1 MVEETQ
7 PEGVDPS
14 QQEDQ
19 REDQQ
24 EEEQTTSDEADPELV
39 KEQLEEALREK
50 DQFRAMG
57 QRAQADLVNYR
68 RRAAEEQEELRR
80 STNSRLLLKVLG
92 VIDDLDRALALV
104 PGDAVAPGWLDGL
117 QLVKRN
123 LDNLI
128 ETEGVIRIE
137 SEGQPFEPWEHEAV
151 FYQETPD
158 KQEGMVVDVVR
169 QGYKLHGKVL
179 RAAQVIVSKATQ
191 PEKQEEEAK
200 DQEA

>member
-80 STNSRLLLKVLG
+80 SINSRLLLKVLG
-92 VIDDLDRALALV
+92 VIDDLDRALAMV
-104 PGDAVAPGWLDGL
+104 PEDAVAPGWLDGL
-117 QLVKRN
+117 HLVKRN
-123 LDNLI
+123 LDNLR
-128 ETEGVIRIE
+128 ETEEFTRIA
-137 SEGQPFEPWEHEAV
+137 SEGQTF
-151 FYQETPD
+151 
-158 KQEGMVVDVVR
+158 
-169 QGYKLHGKVL
+169 
-179 RAAQVIVSKATQ
+179 
-191 PEKQEEEAK
+191 
-200 DQEA
+200 